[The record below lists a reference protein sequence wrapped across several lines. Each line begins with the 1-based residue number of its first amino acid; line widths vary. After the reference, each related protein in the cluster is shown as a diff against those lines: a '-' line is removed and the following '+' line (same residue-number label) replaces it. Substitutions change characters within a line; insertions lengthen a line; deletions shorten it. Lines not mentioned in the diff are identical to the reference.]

1 MLTIWTLDNVRRH
14 RSFYSEFDFLM
25 LFASVTLWKR
35 NQPEA
40 YCVLYCDPMTYRALT
55 FAQATHLWD
64 EIRELPE
71 NKFVD
76 KKVFWSISKL
86 QALREVDQP
95 VVLMDGDF
103 LAYRNLVHLFE
114 DKIIVT
120 HDENGKG
127 YYPNAL
133 DKYVKQTKH
142 IIPRPNGMAVNCAFQ
157 YFPDPA
163 FARSYASMSIL
174 LMEEFTTLGAPDS
187 NYLLYAEQ
195 LALKHLLDSKKI
207 DYETLVDEV
216 WMVKDGIF
224 EEEKSDRG
232 IIPFEE
238 QRVWFRHYWMDKSF
252 IRMNQEGFS
261 LKEEINE
268 LKRILA
274 KDKTIDFKSL
284 KTINEHIK

>member
-40 YCVLYCDPMTYRALT
+40 HCVLYCDSMTYRAIT

-76 KKVFWSISKL
+76 KKIFWSISKL

-114 DKIIVT
+114 DKIIVA

-127 YYPNAL
+127 YYPSAL

-174 LMEEFTTLGAPDS
+174 LMEEFTALGAPDS

-195 LALKHLLDSKKI
+195 LVLKHLLDIRKI

-224 EEEKSDRG
+224 EEEKTDRG
-232 IIPFEE
+232 IIPYED
-238 QRVWFRHYWMDKSF
+238 QRLWFRHYWMEKSF
-252 IRMNQEGFS
+252 IRLNEEGFS
-261 LKEEINE
+261 LEQEINE

-274 KDKTIDFKSL
+274 KDKKIDFKSL
-284 KTINEHIK
+284 KTIHEHIK